1 MMLPSIRVGMNRF
14 VLPVVVIRYRHQ
26 FSNVTESCEIGD
38 IFLSANTA
46 IVNLVIAT
54 ELNLFNL
61 PVVATMWTQHA
72 TSLPNHVFEV
82 PTPTLYDFVLP
93 LGISVRKSS
102 PFALSMVD
110 ILIVS
115 SSKKVQTV
123 CLYSASCMEY
133 PVIEAV
139 SCGVDV
145 FDGG

>member
-1 MMLPSIRVGMNRF
+1 MLPSIRVGMNRF

-46 IVNLVIAT
+46 IVNLVIAA
-54 ELNLFNL
+54 ELDLFNL

-102 PFALSMVD
+102 PFALSMVED
-110 ILIVS
+110 RVLVFC
-115 SSKKVQTV
+115 VV
-123 CLYSASCMEY
+123 YGVPY
-133 PVIEAV
+133 IEPV

-145 FDGG
+145 FDGGRHEFYHTTIR